1 MRPFES
7 VFSSLSGFTVQSK
20 YLPECPAGEVSLSS
34 FSPSEKSSVL
44 SGTNSQ
50 DKKGL
55 NESRTVVRP
64 TSDFFSAS
72 YFVLFVRK
80 YVLSRVSW
88 LDVAEMSPF
97 SIRSLRRISLLTY
110 TQRYDFT
117 AGSRIIFS
125 VMALMFLSDEHC
137 PEKTPDYSSRS

>member
-7 VFSSLSGFTVQSK
+7 VFSSLSGFTVRSK
-20 YLPECPAGEVSLSS
+20 YLPECPAGEISLSS

-64 TSDFFSAS
+64 TSDFFSAFS
-72 YFVLFVRK
+72 FVLFVRK

-97 SIRSLRRISLLTY
+97 SIRSAENIAFDLYAEIRFHSRKSNHPQRHGSDVFLRRT
-110 TQRYDFT
+110 
-117 AGSRIIFS
+117 
-125 VMALMFLSDEHC
+125 LS
-137 PEKTPDYSSRS
+137 